1 MKKYFALAALGLLA
15 SCTSAQLER
24 RPSREAAYEG
34 EKKLNETFGTGL
46 HESIDRTGHVAMD
59 VTNDSSGMVG
69 NFGRNQTRRYSGTV
83 INAGRYGSNVVS
95 RETRNTADTV
105 LDITDDTVD
114 LGNEQVSTYT
124 GIVNKSA
131 GRLMCTSGKIV
142 GTGVETYANT
152 THTLFGGITCLFKRS
167 VVDTNNYMVGSANDQ
182 DRCWKN
188 IAMPGESWNRPFPQN
203 PQYIPAAAPMT
214 SGKEVT
220 FSK

>member
-1 MKKYFALAALGLLA
+1 MKKYLALAALGLLA

-34 EKKLNETFGTGL
+34 EKKLNEAFGTGL
-46 HESIDRTGHVAMD
+46 HESIDRTGHVASD
-59 VTNDSSGMVG
+59 VVNDTAGMTG
-69 NFGRNQTRRYSGTV
+69 NFGRDQTRRYAGTT
-83 INAGRYGSNVVS
+83 INATRYASNVVS

-152 THTLFGGITCLFKRS
+152 THTLFGGIVCLFKRT
-167 VVDTNNYMVGSANDQ
+167 VVDTKPFMVGSANDQ

-188 IAMPGESWNRPFPQN
+188 VAMPGESWNRPFPES
-203 PQYIPAAAPMT
+203 PQYVVAPAPT
-214 SGKEVT
+214 SGKQVT